1 KVVAK
6 VASDRRQPGGLT
18 VVPPG
23 REAAF
28 LAPFPVR
35 LLPGVGPRAEERLA
49 AAGIATVGALA
60 ALTDGELRQLL
71 PGKVGVLLRERAQGI
86 DPRPL
91 EVAVES
97 VSISCEETFAR
108 DVSELAR
115 LHGEVDRMAAEVAQ
129 RLADA
134 G

>member
-35 LLPGVGPRAEERLA
+35 LLPGVGPRAAERLA

-60 ALTDGELRQLL
+60 PLTDGELRQLL

-86 DPRPL
+86 HPRPL
-91 EVAVES
+91 AAAVAS
-97 VSISCEETFAR
+97 VSISCAATFAR
-108 DVSELAR
+108 DGIGLAR
-115 LHGEVDRMAAEVAQ
+115 
-129 RLADA
+129 
-134 G
+134 